1 MAGIFIS
8 YRREN
13 AAGHAG
19 RLFDRLAQHFG
30 RDKVFMDVA
39 GIEPGVDFV
48 EAIDQAV
55 GSCDVLIVV
64 IGKGWTR
71 AADAAGKRRL
81 DDPNDFVRLEVTTA
95 LRRNVRVIPLLVDGA
110 PLPLTENLPEDLQK
124 LARRNAFELRDGRWE
139 SDTGLLV
146 EALEKV
152 LGRLVKP
159 DRPAVRVEEA
169 ADRRRVR
176 FVPMAIGAAVI
187 GAFAIAGWVERK
199 DDTPTV
205 PRILD
210 PTPTPAGTPSD
221 DAAEARKEAEAR
233 AKREQ
238 VEAALRAA
246 DAALAKGDAPSM
258 LARLE
263 EARKAGADPA
273 ALDERRRRLRDSIVK
288 LATAAA
294 SEAEE
299 AVQKNDAASARAAV
313 KRARDLKA
321 QAEALDAARP

>member
-8 YRREN
+8 YRREG

-64 IGKGWTR
+64 IGKEWAR

-81 DDPNDFVRLEVTTA
+81 DDPNDFVRLEATTA

-110 PLPLTENLPEDLQK
+110 TLPPTESLPEDLQK
-124 LARRNAFELRDGRWE
+124 LTRRNAFELRDGRWE
-139 SDTGLLV
+139 SDIGLLV

-152 LGRLVKP
+152 LRGPAEP

-176 FVPMAIGAAVI
+176 FVSMAIGGAVI
-187 GAFAIAGWVERK
+187 AIAGAILVIGKDKTVSPPAPEAPVVDDCSTRDSDGDGVNDCLDECPRTPNWGK
-199 DDTPTV
+199 GSDQIKLDDT
-205 PRILD
+205 
-210 PTPTPAGTPSD
+210 GCY
-221 DAAEARKEAEAR
+221 
-233 AKREQ
+233 
-238 VEAALRAA
+238 
-246 DAALAKGDAPSM
+246 
-258 LARLE
+258 
-263 EARKAGADPA
+263 
-273 ALDERRRRLRDSIVK
+273 RRRR
-288 LATAAA
+288 
-294 SEAEE
+294 
-299 AVQKNDAASARAAV
+299 
-313 KRARDLKA
+313 
-321 QAEALDAARP
+321 

>member
-8 YRREN
+8 YRRED

-39 GIEPGVDFV
+39 GIEPGVDFA

-64 IGKGWTR
+64 IGKEWART
-71 AADAAGKRRL
+71 ADAAGKRRL

-187 GAFAIAGWVERK
+187 AFAIAGAIIGK
-199 DDTPTV
+199 DKTITV
-205 PRILD
+205 SP
-210 PTPTPAGTPSD
+210 PAPEAPVVD
-221 DAAEARKEAEAR
+221 DC
-233 AKREQ
+233 
-238 VEAALRAA
+238 
-246 DAALAKGDAPSM
+246 ST
-258 LARLE
+258 
-263 EARKAGADPA
+263 
-273 ALDERRRRLRDSIVK
+273 RDSDGDGV
-288 LATAAA
+288 
-294 SEAEE
+294 
-299 AVQKNDAASARAAV
+299 NDCLDTCPSTGPAKV
-313 KRARDLKA
+313 FPNGCILPPGWARDYSIGESWDGSCGRCQISRPPVVL
-321 QAEALDAARP
+321 LDHTEP